1 MSAVTLLI
9 GVACILL
16 ALALTAWFYRS
27 MAAAH
32 KAEAVR
38 QTHRAEQ
45 AEAST
50 DIRQALDLSLEQLQ
64 QKHRTEAIHET
75 QPQHLAARND
85 LDNDW
90 SDWMPGNEADTD
102 HPDSPAAAAAPGS
115 SGD

>member
-1 MSAVTLLI
+1 MSLLLI
-9 GVACILL
+9 TACIML

-32 KAEAVR
+32 KAEAIR
-38 QTHRAEQ
+38 QTYRAEQ

-50 DIRQALDLSLEQLQ
+50 DIRQALDRSLEQLQ
-64 QKHRTEAIHET
+64 QKHRVET
-75 QPQHLAARND
+75 VDETKPQHLADRND

-90 SDWMPGNEADTD
+90 SGGMPGNTAAADQ
-102 HPDSPAAAAAPGS
+102 PDSPAAAAAPRS